1 MDVLVSLCN
10 ELLLGFKLVRI
21 ARGLEHGLALQA
33 ISPGLVGGALGEDHM
48 FMLGPL
54 RQAASEL
61 VIRQPFDAAE
71 AALVVR
77 AANRSPAAVLF
88 LKKTFM
94 RFRACGA
101 ASVRSAIAHG
111 RQDRLGGSGRDA
123 TM

>member
-48 FMLGPL
+48 FLLGPL

-88 LKKTFM
+88 ELLFDFALLALPRLDRQSLMAAKTGWEV
-94 RFRACGA
+94 RAEM
-101 ASVRSAIAHG
+101 
-111 RQDRLGGSGRDA
+111 QL
-123 TM
+123 